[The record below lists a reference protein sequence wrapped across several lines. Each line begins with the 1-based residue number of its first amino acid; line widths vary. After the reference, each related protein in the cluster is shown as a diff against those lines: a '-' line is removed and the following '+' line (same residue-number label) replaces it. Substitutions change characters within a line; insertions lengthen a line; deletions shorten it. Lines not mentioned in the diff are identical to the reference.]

1 MSLQASIYVSAQ
13 RRSTRLSQTPLYT
26 PITPRSPHPAPQL
39 VVKLEYPLWLVYV
52 SQVLLLGGSLGGI
65 TYGIISSSWEP
76 GREGSFW
83 GWTEAKGNL
92 PLLLNRNK
100 K

>member
-1 MSLQASIYVSAQ
+1 MDYPIWVVYIAQ
-13 RRSTRLSQTPLYT
+13 TLTF
-26 PITPRSPHPAPQL
+26 
-39 VVKLEYPLWLVYV
+39 
-52 SQVLLLGGSLGGI
+52 GGALFGI

-83 GWTEAKGNL
+83 GWTEARANL

-100 K
+100 KQ